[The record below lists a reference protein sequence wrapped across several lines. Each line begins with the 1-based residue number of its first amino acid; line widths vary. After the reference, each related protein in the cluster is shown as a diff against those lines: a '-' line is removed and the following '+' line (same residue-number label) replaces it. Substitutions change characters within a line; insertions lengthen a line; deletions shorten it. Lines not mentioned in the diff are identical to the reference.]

1 MIEIFFLHT
10 EREAALAGEHRKG
23 FADEVRKLTEESNRR
38 AAQIVTYTPEIQK
51 DTRNLERLVLAGLD
65 TVEEGRSSSIMQ
77 RGTFIS
83 ILMEVPIQDIIT
95 LQGGGAGCLHL

>member
-38 AAQIVTYTPEIQK
+38 AAQIVTYTQEIQK
-51 DTRNLERLVLAGLD
+51 DTRNLECLVLAGLD

-77 RGTFIS
+77 RRRS
-83 ILMEVPIQDIIT
+83 
-95 LQGGGAGCLHL
+95 